1 MSTGKNEGLNNITI
15 PCNYLQ
21 LAQSVRKLALIKGG
35 ISIAFASHW
44 LKNWHNISKCSN
56 AIRWLPPTGI
66 WKYHNCNIS
75 PWRTHNQA
83 FWRGAPLLRSVTIK
97 GHVNLYCTGHLNVAF
112 RSNRII
118 WLVQT
123 KVSFQ
128 LIWFEILQFL
138 WIVPKW
144 QRAVFKFNFGA
155 TGRNSLYTTLWQLL
169 VYFKFLWQLKNI
181 STCSLRHL
189 FHI

>member
-1 MSTGKNEGLNNITI
+1 MSENL
-15 PCNYLQ
+15 PL
-21 LAQSVRKLALIKGG
+21 KGG

-44 LKNWHNISKCSN
+44 PSVATQLGDYLPQAFENCS
-56 AIRWLPPTGI
+56 
-66 WKYHNCNIS
+66 KYHTCNIS
-75 PWRTHNQA
+75 PWRTNNQA
-83 FWRGAPLLRSVTIK
+83 LWRGAPLLWSVTMK
-97 GHVNLYCTGHLNVAF
+97 RHGNLYCIGHLNIAF

-123 KVSFQ
+123 KISFQ
-128 LIWFEILQFL
+128 LIWFGILQFL
-138 WIVPKW
+138 WIFPKR